1 MVLPYYNELLGFFS
15 RSLRDR
21 DAAADIVH
29 ECYARV
35 LAMEAKTTIHEPR
48 ALLYRISKNI
58 VTDVARRKIAETQ
71 MLETLALIAADESP
85 SVERQVSSRQQ
96 LDHLLARLSVMPR
109 KRRDAFVLVRL
120 YGLTHAEAAIQLSCT
135 ATAIEKHIVRG
146 VIDCMDLARVH
157 ADVSS

>member
-35 LAMEAKTTIHEPR
+35 LAMEAKTAIHEPR
-48 ALLYRISKNI
+48 ALLYRVSKNI
-58 VTDVARRKIAETQ
+58 VTDNARRKIAETQ
-71 MLETLALIAADESP
+71 MLETLALIVADESP

-96 LDHLLARLSVMPR
+96 LDRLLNRLAVMPR

-120 YGLTHAEAAIQLSCT
+120 YGLTHAEAAQQMHC
-135 ATAIEKHIVRG
+135 AVTAIEKHIVRG
-146 VIDCMDLARVH
+146 VIDCMDLARLH
-157 ADVSS
+157 ADASS